1 MPDASGLVTIDDV
14 RAAAGRLDGV
24 AVRTPLVPAA
34 WAGGELWLKP
44 EGLQTTGAFKLR
56 GAFNAVA
63 LLDDD
68 ERARGVVT
76 HSSGNHAQAL
86 AWAAAAQGI
95 PATVVMPDAAAPLKV
110 AATRALG
117 ADVIMVPSAE
127 RDSRVEQLRTER
139 GLTFISPFDHPGV
152 IAGGGT
158 VGLEIAADLPDVDT
172 VLVPVG
178 GGGLI
183 SGIAVAMAAAAPS
196 ARVVAVEPELAAD
209 LAESLARGER
219 VRWDPERTYR
229 TIADGVRLPV
239 VGELTWR
246 HIQAHVDEVVTV
258 PEDAILAAMAAI
270 ATRGRIV
277 AEPTGALTTAA
288 FLTDPGRF
296 GRSVA
301 VVSGGNADPTLL
313 AKVLMDA
320 AGWTPRPASR

>member
-1 MPDASGLVTIDDV
+1 MTGLVTIDDV

-24 AVRTPLVPAA
+24 AVRTPLLPAA

-44 EGLQTTGAFKLR
+44 EGLQATGAFKLR

-86 AWAAAAQGI
+86 AWAAKAQGI
-95 PATVVMPDAAAPLKV
+95 AATVVMPDAAAPVKV
-110 AATRALG
+110 AATRELG
-117 ADVIMVPSAE
+117 AEVVMVPPAE
-127 RDSRVEQLRTER
+127 RDSRVEELRAQR

-152 IAGGGT
+152 IAGAGT
-158 VGLEIAADLPDVDT
+158 VGLEIAADEPKIDT

-219 VRWDPERTYR
+219 VRWDPADTYR

-246 HIQAHVDEVVTV
+246 HIQAYVDEVVTV
-258 PEDAILAAMAAI
+258 PEDAILAAMSTI
-270 ATRGRIV
+270 ATRARVV
-277 AEPTGALTTAA
+277 AEPTGALATAA
-288 FLTDPGRF
+288 FLADPGRF
-296 GRSVA
+296 GRAVA
-301 VVSGGNADPTLL
+301 VVSGGNADPALL
-313 AKVLMDA
+313 ASVLTA
-320 AGWTPRPASR
+320 ARA